1 MDGNTLCV
9 TLPVLWDSFQCLN
22 TSYCT
27 SSLFPQRKRHSD
39 GSQQIVCCA
48 SRAFKFLYLLEVLSS
63 NKQNFHQTLRSLV
76 LCRDCLS
83 CDSLLADFCHK
94 PAGQQETLLP
104 PLEVLASKIHET
116 GDELLS
122 LPLWQ
127 PCPPKW
133 RVVPSKQE
141 LPPAHWRCSF
151 EISVSGLQLLFT
163 SFSLHGIAVMSVFL
177 HAPCPS

>member
-48 SRAFKFLYLLEVLSS
+48 SRAFKFLHLLEVLSS

-83 CDSLLADFCHK
+83 CDSLLTDFCHK

-116 GDELLS
+116 GDELLPVTAPLAALSS
-122 LPLWQ
+122 LMESSPLQ
-127 PCPPKW
+127 ARTPTGTL
-133 RVVPSKQE
+133 E
-141 LPPAHWRCSF
+141 M
-151 EISVSGLQLLFT
+151 QL
-163 SFSLHGIAVMSVFL
+163 
-177 HAPCPS
+177 